1 MKLNWGH
8 YLAIAMFSF
17 IMFISYF
24 VYNTFTKSSHDHH
37 LVSEQYYMDELNYQQ
52 EIDAVDNAKKLTKD
66 VKLSKTDKGLLISF
80 PKDINDITGNIEIQ
94 RPSDVKLDIKIPIEL
109 INNTMLIPDSK
120 LVLGMYR
127 VSIKWNANNT
137 KYMYKSKFNYE

>member
-8 YLAIAMFSF
+8 YIAIAMFSF
-17 IMFISYF
+17 MIFISYF
-24 VYNTFTKSSHDHH
+24 VYNTFTKPSHDHH

-66 VKLSKTDKGLLISF
+66 VKLSKTNKGLLISF
-80 PKDINDITGNIEIQ
+80 PKDINNITGNIEIK

-127 VSIKWNANNT
+127 VRIKWNANNT
-137 KYMYKSKFNYE
+137 KYMYKSKFNY